1 MILIEN
7 VKILFIRVKDSM
19 TLPILFAIWGCVPEI
34 SKECVDMTNAASTY
48 LSIMVGAIIGSVVS
62 WWIYYRQKKTSV
74 KQDHILSSINELEEN
89 HGDILKKLADFD
101 EKHESY
107 FDAMQE
113 LKRKMDSI
121 LSKTDTDSS
130 K

>member
-1 MILIEN
+1 MLP
-7 VKILFIRVKDSM
+7 VLFS
-19 TLPILFAIWGCVPEI
+19 IWGCVPEI

-48 LSIMVGAIIGSVVS
+48 LGIMVGAIIGSVVS